1 VTGRRILV
9 VDDHAL
15 VHVGLRALL
24 TQQPWVGRCLAAG
37 DAHQAL
43 HLCRTYSPHVALVDL
58 FIGETMGV
66 QLCRQLC
73 EIQPDLRVLLMSGTG
88 QVSAAVARSAGAQG
102 FMSKEWSAEAAV
114 AAVLRV
120 AEGQAVFSRGPETA
134 PHTPLSRRETDVLVR
149 MASGETNEEIAE
161 TLFLSRHTVKQHTSA
176 IYRKLGVRKR
186 IEAVRRAE
194 RLGLLT

>member
-1 VTGRRILV
+1 MTGRRILV

-24 TQQPWVGRCLAAG
+24 AQQPWVERCLAAE
-37 DAHQAL
+37 DADRAIE
-43 HLCRTYSPHVALVDL
+43 LCDTYSPHVALVDL

-66 QLCRQLC
+66 QLCRRLC
-73 EIQPDLRVLLMSGTG
+73 ARQPGIRVLLMSGTG
-88 QVSAAVARSAGAQG
+88 RVSTAVARAAGARG
-102 FMSKEWSAEAAV
+102 FMSKEWSAEATVTAV
-114 AAVLRV
+114 FRV
-120 AEGQAVFSRGPETA
+120 AEGQTVFSRAPEAA

-149 MASGETNEEIAE
+149 MAAGQSNDEIAE
-161 TLFLSRHTVKQHTSA
+161 TLFLSPHTVKQHTSA

-194 RLGLLT
+194 SLGLLA